1 MNDIRNDDRT
11 EEREE
16 RRERRA
22 PSTVK
27 SWLVILALL
36 IFAVAVFGGRYI
48 YEQGLITSDLTT
60 QNHSLQ
66 TKVDQM
72 SNQIGAL
79 TAKLDQMAT
88 PPPAPAQEQ
97 PATAPGATRTTSSSS
112 AAQNRRLRQ
121 VQSQLADQQKQLK
134 ETQDQIAIAKSDLDE
149 RIGSTRDELNGSI
162 AKTHDELVGLE
173 KRGERRYFE
182 FDLSKSKA
190 FQHEGPIQISLRK
203 ADSKHQSYDMIML
216 VDDHQLAKKKVD
228 LYEPVWLHEGDQPE
242 PVQVVVNKIDKD
254 RIHGYVSAPK
264 YTESELTS
272 SAAQPS
278 GEPASNSV
286 STSSPSSSSNST
298 STPTTPS
305 TTSSQDEQSPT
316 E

>member
-1 MNDIRNDDRT
+1 MNDIRNDDRK
-11 EEREE
+11 EERDEH
-16 RRERRA
+16 REGRS
-22 PSTVK
+22 PSTMK
-27 SWLVILALL
+27 SLLVILALL
-36 IFAVAVFGGRYI
+36 FFAVAVFGGGYI
-48 YEQGLITSDLTT
+48 YEQGMAMSDLTT

-66 TKVDQM
+66 TTVDQM
-72 SNQIGAL
+72 RTQIGAL

-97 PATAPGATRTTSSSS
+97 PATATGATRTTSSSS
-112 AAQNRRLRQ
+112 AAPNRRLRQ

-134 ETQDQIAIAKSDLDE
+134 ETQDQIATAKSDLED
-149 RIGSTRDELNGSI
+149 RLGSTRDELNGSI

-173 KRGERRYFE
+173 KRGERNYFE
-182 FDLSKSKA
+182 FDVSKSKA
-190 FQHEGPIQISLRK
+190 FQREGPIQISLRK

-216 VDDHQLAKKKVD
+216 VDDHQLTKKKVD
-228 LYEPVWLHEGDQPE
+228 LYEPVWLHESDQPE

-264 YTESELTS
+264 YRESELSS

-278 GEPASNSV
+278 GEPVSNPI
-286 STSSPSSSSNST
+286 STPSPSSSSNST
-298 STPTTPS
+298 STPSAPS
-305 TTSSQDEQSPT
+305 TTSSQDEQSPM

>member
-1 MNDIRNDDRT
+1 MDDIRNDDPK

-16 RRERRA
+16 HGEERTS
-22 PSTVK
+22 STMK
-27 SWLVILALL
+27 TWLAILAVLL
-36 IFAVAVFGGRYI
+36 FAVAVFGGGYI
-48 YEQGLITSDLTT
+48 YEQGVATSDLST

-66 TKVDQM
+66 TTVDQM
-72 SNQIGAL
+72 RAQIGAM

-88 PPPAPAQEQ
+88 PPPAQEQ
-97 PATAPGATRTTSSSS
+97 PVTATGAARTTSSSS
-112 AAQNRRLRQ
+112 AAQDRRMRQ
-121 VQSQLADQQKQLK
+121 VQSQIANQQKQLK
-134 ETQDQIAIAKSDLDE
+134 ETQDELATAKNDLDE

-182 FDLSKSKA
+182 FDLSKSKG
-190 FQHEGPIQISLRK
+190 FEREGPIQISLRK

-228 LYEPVWLHEGDQPE
+228 LYEPVWLHEGDQSE

-254 RIHGYVSAPK
+254 RIHGYVSTPR
-264 YTESELTS
+264 YSESELSS
-272 SAAQPS
+272 SAAQTS
-278 GEPASNSV
+278 GESV
-286 STSSPSSSSNST
+286 SNPVSTPSPSSSSNST
-298 STPTTPS
+298 PTPTTPS
-305 TTSSQDEQSPT
+305 TTSSQDEQSPM

>member
-1 MNDIRNDDRT
+1 MDDIRNDDPQQ
-11 EEREE
+11 EREDQ
-16 RRERRA
+16 RDARSS
-22 PSTVK
+22 STMK
-27 SWLVILALL
+27 TWLVILAVLL
-36 IFAVAVFGGRYI
+36 LAVAVFGGGYI
-48 YEQGLITSDLTT
+48 YEQGVATSNLST
-60 QNHSLQ
+60 QNHSLEF
-66 TKVDQM
+66 TVDQM
-72 SNQIGAL
+72 RTQIGAL

-97 PATAPGATRTTSSSS
+97 PAVMPGATRTTSSSS
-112 AAQNRRLRQ
+112 AAQDRRMRQ
-121 VQSQLADQQKQLK
+121 VQSQIANQQKQLK
-134 ETQDQIAIAKSDLDE
+134 ETQDELATAKNDLDE

-182 FDLSKSKA
+182 FDLSKSKG
-190 FQHEGPIQISLRK
+190 FEREGPIQISLRK

-228 LYEPVWLHEGDQPE
+228 LYEPVWLHEGDLSE

-254 RIHGYVSAPK
+254 RIHGYVSTPR
-264 YTESELTS
+264 YTESDLTS
-272 SAAQPS
+272 SAAQPY
-278 GEPASNSV
+278 GESVSNSV
-286 STSSPSSSSNST
+286 SYPSRSSSSNST